1 MAQVVKLK
9 RTSVQGRIPSISNL
23 ELGELAINT
32 HDGRIFFEKDD
43 GTLSIQ
49 EILTTNSQ
57 TSGSFNLTGAITA
70 SSLQINGNANIT
82 GNLVLGGNITIG
94 DASSDTIAFQGDISS
109 SLIPDITNVFD
120 LGSTTRKFANVYA
133 TNLYGSINS
142 TNGVVSGSSQIDV
155 LQTTN
160 FTDFSA
166 SVAETFGGLSTD
178 YNDLQNIPS
187 GIVSGSSQLT
197 SSFDSRYLNVSG
209 EGNISGSFTGL
220 FVGDGSGLTNLS
232 VDVGETSTLTASF
245 DNQSTISIPH
255 TFDSRN
261 VLVSVYD
268 TNYSQLIPQEVTLT
282 DNNTVDIVLSNT
294 GSGHVVLAKG
304 GHVVSGSRIQ
314 IDEIASIDDTFTNQ
328 TSYTVNHTFE
338 TKNVFVIVYGDNDE
352 QIIPALVS
360 TPTTSSVEL
369 GFDTPTSGRIVI
381 GKAGHIVSG
390 SIAGSGGGGTSNFT
404 ELTNVPSGLVSSSV
418 QVLGGSNVVSGSTA
432 WNLFHVDI
440 LGNSDTTTIGGSDE
454 FVIKA
459 TTANIGIATQYGT
472 VGSQKQIQI
481 GFSPGDLGTATSGTA
496 NPYMVIH
503 QDSNGDGYPSSASK
517 ILRSN
522 LSVLDFADTDGL
534 VSGSS
539 QLTSSLDSRYTLSG
553 STDLD
558 LSAVSQSIVPIS
570 DNVFDLGSP
579 TNQWRDLYL
588 SSASLYIDGTK
599 VLSSTSE
606 TLTFTTDNG
615 QNIKLL
621 EGGTDNITL
630 QTEDGNLELKSS
642 GGGNVLLDPTT
653 GLIDVRGTLQI
664 QDGQKIT
671 SSGANSIIFGDN
683 IELTGSL
690 SLSGTVDGVDIS
702 SLRGDVDA
710 ILLSADADKNSFTE
724 IVTLINSV
732 DTTNDI
738 AFASHYTSSNQR
750 MDSLEGFTS
759 SIDTTIKTKLNTD
772 GVISG
777 SSQITITESQ
787 ISDLTH
793 TNISLLNS
801 FTSSIQAEVDL
812 LTSVTSSYLTEL
824 PSGVI
829 SGSDQLLNIDTDF
842 GSGRVSGDT
851 FGDIGG
857 TSNFTGSFSG
867 DGSQLTGTS
876 FTHSFISQTAL
887 EVIHNL
893 GTKNVTVQVYDTDDY
908 MIFPTSIRTTTTD
921 TVDVVF
927 NTSRSGRVVITR

>member
-9 RTSVQGRIPSISNL
+9 RTSVQGRIPSIVNL

-57 TSGSFNLTGAITA
+57 NSGSFNLTGAISA

-369 GFDTPTSGRIVI
+369 GFDNPTSGRIVI

-404 ELTNVPSGLVSSSV
+404 ELTNVPSGLVSSSI
-418 QVLGGSNVVSGSTA
+418 QVLGGSNV
-432 WNLFHVDI
+432 
-440 LGNSDTTTIGGSDE
+440 
-454 FVIKA
+454 
-459 TTANIGIATQYGT
+459 
-472 VGSQKQIQI
+472 
-481 GFSPGDLGTATSGTA
+481 
-496 NPYMVIH
+496 
-503 QDSNGDGYPSSASK
+503 
-517 ILRSN
+517 
-522 LSVLDFADTDGL
+522 